1 MLFAIFGIRPLFYDR
16 FDEEAWYGKYMP
28 SPEGETLALLVGL
41 TAIAGIGIGAAMM
54 NGRAAKARK
63 KHRSFGSQF
72 RAPIRFTAKEV
83 LLATLAA
90 SGAYVGVLTL
100 MAGSQIFSQLRQ
112 GRSAEVAIGGL
123 PEIVLMVPMT
133 GSTAAAIFLL
143 ANRHRKLSKA
153 EFIVLLA
160 SISTSIALVSQ
171 LGNRRFI
178 IPTILIPVVASL
190 IRRPARVRLW
200 HIPAALITVL
210 IMATIPMV
218 RAAGA
223 RNPNESLLGAAW
235 RYLRDEGISGTIRPI
250 FASYDTEMFDY
261 VAILAPRMQEEGYG
275 WGRGTLLEFVTRP
288 IPASWGSTTSWS
300 NELLTKLFGG
310 GCGEPFCPVASFPGV
325 MFFDGGLILVAV
337 GSLIMG
343 AFLRSLAI
351 AWQYNSHLSFK
362 KLMSV
367 VIASA
372 FALIAM
378 RTNTI
383 HAAWWCLYTIGI
395 SYLVYF
401 YAAAKRPPRKREFK
415 SGFSEQGT
423 RLENGERSMLNI

>member
-1 MLFAIFGIRPLFYDR
+1 MLFAIFGVRPLFYDR

-28 SPEGETLALLVGL
+28 SPEGETLALFVGL
-41 TAIAGIGIGAAMM
+41 TAMVGIGIGAAMM
-54 NGRAAKARK
+54 NGRVAKARRK
-63 KHRSFGSQF
+63 YRHSATQLH
-72 RAPIRFTAKEV
+72 APIRFTAKEV

-90 SGAYVGVLTL
+90 TGAYVAVLTL

-112 GRSAEVAIGGL
+112 GRSAEVTIGGV

-143 ANRHRKLSKA
+143 ANRSRKISKT
-153 EFIVLLA
+153 EFIVLLV
-160 SISTSIALVSQ
+160 SISISIALVSQ

-178 IPTILIPVVASL
+178 IPTILIPVIASL
-190 IRRPARVRLW
+190 IRRPTRVRLW
-200 HIPAALITVL
+200 HIPAALIAVL
-210 IMATIPMV
+210 MMAIIPMI

-223 RNPNESLLGAAW
+223 RNPNESMLEAAW

-261 VAILAPRMQEEGYG
+261 VAILAPRMHEEGYG
-275 WGRGTLLEFVTRP
+275 WGRGTILEFITRP

-300 NELLTKLFGG
+300 NTLLTRLFGG

-325 MFFDGGLILVAV
+325 MFFDGGLILVAI
-337 GSLIMG
+337 GSLAMG

-351 AWQYNSHLSFK
+351 AWQYSTNLSFRR
-362 KLMSV
+362 LLSV

-378 RTNTI
+378 RTNTV

-401 YAAAKRPPRKREFK
+401 YAMAKRSPRKRQFIPAD
-415 SGFSEQGT
+415 SGRGT
-423 RLENGERSMLNI
+423 SLENEERSMLKI